1 MQEFDTKDK
10 SNFEDE
16 THKKNLEEGN
26 NGTSLKEKGN
36 DNLNTK
42 KKTLTPKDLPSYT
55 FLSIIV
61 LLAYLLFKP
70 LGLILNIIFYRSAS
84 KLLKETGVEP
94 RGFGCLEFML
104 GLAIAFMIF
113 MVLFFMIVFLAKI
126 FA

>member
-1 MQEFDTKDK
+1 MKNSNKSDK
-10 SNFEDE
+10 GNIEDK
-16 THKKNLEEGN
+16 TQKKNVEEIN
-26 NGTSLKEKGN
+26 SGTSLKEKGN

-70 LGLILNIIFYRSAS
+70 LGLILNIIFYRNAS

-94 RGFGCLEFML
+94 RGFGCLEMML
-104 GLAIAFMIF
+104 VLAIAFIIIA
-113 MVLFFMIVFLAKI
+113 VLLFMIVFLAKI
-126 FA
+126 FT